1 LVCDDELNDDESIYS
16 IIETEEIE
24 NGDIDYSSS
33 EDELDLVEELAGLKI
48 EMMEQTDNTIK
59 NIKDIGCTNTVF
71 YSAGMEAKKG
81 TMKAD
86 SYKNIN
92 EKKINSL

>member
-1 LVCDDELNDDESIYS
+1 MVCDDELNDDESIYS

-59 NIKDIGCTNTVF
+59 NI
-71 YSAGMEAKKG
+71 
-81 TMKAD
+81 
-86 SYKNIN
+86 
-92 EKKINSL
+92 